1 MYQPVHRKYFIRT
14 RKWTLLN
21 GWDRQECGTE
31 TMKRLRGDLGN
42 AIETNKTVCAALV
55 RTHFLPGP
63 FAASS
68 VPVGEN

>member
-1 MYQPVHRKYFIRT
+1 
-14 RKWTLLN
+14 
-21 GWDRQECGTE
+21 
-31 TMKRLRGDLGN
+31 MKRLRGDLGN